1 MDRQAKVTSVDALT
15 TFRSSLIIYMGS
27 VGNALDEVRD
37 EVRRMRT
44 WLQVDQRA
52 HWGGQL
58 KRLRKQLEQAEAE
71 LFTSRLSSMTSHSA
85 ARQMAVTRLRRMVR
99 ETEER
104 AKALQKWIRNY
115 DSLVEPLLKKLDGMQ
130 HFAAHDLPK
139 AVSSLAQAERTLDD
153 YARIA
158 PEGGG
163 NEGPRA
169 AEEAKE
175 ERAESGA
182 APEEGGEG

>member
-15 TFRSSLIIYMGS
+15 TFRSSLVIYMGS

-71 LFTSRLSSMTSHSA
+71 LFTSRLRSMPSHSA

-104 AKALQKWIRNY
+104 AKALQKWIRNIPMKCISA
-115 DSLVEPLLKKLDGMQ
+115 SLKVISHFFIFLYPLYNFLTVQ
-130 HFAAHDLPK
+130 
-139 AVSSLAQAERTLDD
+139 DD
-153 YARIA
+153 FF
-158 PEGGG
+158 G
-163 NEGPRA
+163 
-169 AEEAKE
+169 
-175 ERAESGA
+175 
-182 APEEGGEG
+182 